1 MSSNPNLNL
10 TKSKQYFIYLI
21 LALAITLNGC
31 NSSPKGFVIKGFI
44 DGVEPQILDGILYL
58 RHSKNGTL
66 PIDSA
71 VVKEGEFLLQ
81 GHIDIP
87 DKYLLIIKGIPNAI
101 PLFLENDKYSVRGD
115 SKNLR
120 DAVVSGG
127 VSNRLFLLTNHKNRV
142 IYQKYNLDV
151 VLKRLVELPPL
162 DSTRESFEN
171 SLDSANYT
179 MREFIDSLVSSN
191 PLTFYSLHNL
201 MANSR
206 SAKLSLVEAELE
218 VFRADSVFIKH
229 PFYEEISNNI
239 EIRTKLLPGKVAPL
253 FSLYDSNSKL
263 RSIADHFSSSS
274 ATILIFCSLWNDAS
288 IEYCRSIRDAYDSL
302 ADKNINVVSV
312 AINSNLMEWNS
323 INKKEKFK
331 WVQLFDRTDSAVN
344 VLYNVQTIPR
354 AFLLDSLGVIINSNI
369 QLKDL
374 DSLI

>member
-1 MSSNPNLNL
+1 M

-229 PFYEEISNNI
+229 PFYEEINNNI